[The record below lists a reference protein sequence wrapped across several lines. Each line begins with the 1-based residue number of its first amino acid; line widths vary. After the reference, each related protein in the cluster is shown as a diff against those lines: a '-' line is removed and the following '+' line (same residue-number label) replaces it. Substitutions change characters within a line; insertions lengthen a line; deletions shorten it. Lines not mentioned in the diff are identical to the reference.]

1 MKPRPLVHVRLLPL
15 ILVQVCSLVAL
26 TPNTGLAFHGATFA
40 AWHNTWHGPNALETP
55 LRQYF
60 IPRLPGHCDRAAY
73 AENFE
78 YVDSNGD
85 VDPVQDRV
93 DYPAPCSMDNR
104 VAVGTACLT
113 VRSDRL
119 GQIPND
125 LESATT
131 MAVGATG
138 R

>member
-1 MKPRPLVHVRLLPL
+1 LV
-15 ILVQVCSLVAL
+15 SLVAL
-26 TPNTGLAFHGATFA
+26 TPKTGLAFHGATFA
-40 AWHNTWHGPNALETP
+40 AWHSTWHGPNALEAP

-60 IPRLPGHCDRAAY
+60 IPRLPGHCDRPAY

-78 YVDSNGD
+78 YVDSNGEL
-85 VDPVQDRV
+85 VPLQDRV
-93 DYPAPCSMDNR
+93 NYPAPCSTNNG
-104 VAVGTACLT
+104 VSVCTTCLT

-125 LESATT
+125 LESETT
-131 MAVGATG
+131 MAVGAPG